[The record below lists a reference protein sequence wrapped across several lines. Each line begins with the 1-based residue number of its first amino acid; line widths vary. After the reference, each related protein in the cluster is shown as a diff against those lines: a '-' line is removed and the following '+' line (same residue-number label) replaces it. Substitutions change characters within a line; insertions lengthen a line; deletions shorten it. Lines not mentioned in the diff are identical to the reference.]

1 MCIRDSHE
9 LNLDQPRLQLADLP
23 ASELAALLAPL
34 KQRNKVVVISACYSG
49 GFIPPLK
56 DEKTLVM
63 TAARADRVSFGCSE
77 ENDFTYF
84 GRALF
89 AEALGETDN
98 LERAFEL
105 AKERVAEREQSD
117 GFEPSEPQI
126 WAPRGVLQH
135 WRELRQSQAERALG
149 AVASGPAKD

>member
-1 MCIRDSHE
+1 METTD
-9 LNLDQPRLQLADLP
+9 P
-23 ASELAALLAPL
+23 
-34 KQRNKVVVISACYSG
+34 
-49 GFIPPLK
+49 
-56 DEKTLVM
+56 
-63 TAARADRVSFGCSE
+63 ARARIALKLEALATFD
-77 ENDFTYF
+77 
-84 GRALF
+84 ALF

-135 WRELRQSQAERALG
+135 WRNLRQSQAERALS
-149 AVASGPAKD
+149 AMASGPAKD